1 MAGQS
6 SFSPNAGSFPEILV
20 QVLLNPRWQR
30 RLEAQIPQ
38 GGQKTQI
45 LYIWPWSAVC
55 RHDDRYILG
64 DNHQLFNWRR
74 LGKDPLLHEL
84 KQWWQQ
90 PAQKVVRSPR
100 PAGASGRD
108 SHWTRGREGRVCP
121 TRWARER
128 IPVAFQ
134 SLFLTLKSECSLMT
148 VLAF

>member
-6 SFSPNAGSFPEILV
+6 SFSPNAGSFPELLV
-20 QVLLNPRWQR
+20 QVLLNPWWQ

-55 RHDDRYILG
+55 QHHDRYILG

-84 KQWWQQ
+84 KQWWQR
-90 PAQKVVRSPR
+90 PAQEKVVRSPR

-108 SHWTRGREGRVCP
+108 SHWTRRKGISYKVGKGENPCGISILVSDI
-121 TRWARER
+121 E
-128 IPVAFQ
+128 
-134 SLFLTLKSECSLMT
+134 E
-148 VLAF
+148 